1 MSLINNYPK
10 RSIEHEA
17 GRIPECLQWVDLGKN
32 SASELKEMMFDDINF
47 KPEILDRYGWTGI
60 WAVTDGQ
67 IEDEDRDVLAATLA
81 NQGVGKLY
89 ATSLH
94 SLERLKQGKFLGA
107 SIPVPTTND
116 LHSLNYGWWC
126 AGDWIDRLKSQDL
139 LWNTWQEQILFSWP
153 LTFALVQLCEGY
165 GETTL
170 VGPRAFI
177 ESFLLQSKPS
187 NYQWKTWPKS
197 VVD

>member
-10 RSIEHEA
+10 QSVEHNA
-17 GRIPECLQWVDLGKN
+17 GRIPEYLQWIDLGEN
-32 SASELKEMMFDDINF
+32 SANELKAVMLDGFNF
-47 KPEILDRYGWTGI
+47 RPEILEQYGWTGI
-60 WAVTDGQ
+60 YAVTDGQ
-67 IEDEDRDVLAATLA
+67 IEDEDRDFLAKTLA
-81 NQGVGKLY
+81 KQGVEKLY

-107 SIPVPTTND
+107 CIPMPTAID

-126 AGDWIDRLKSQDL
+126 AGDWIDRLESQDL

-165 GETTL
+165 GETTI

-177 ESFLLQSKPS
+177 EDFLRQSKPG
-187 NYQWKTWPKS
+187 NYQWKAWPKS
-197 VVD
+197 VAD